1 MRAPTVEPIVTHPAP
16 PLPPETT
23 AEPEFLD
30 VDGEPFAVIRD
41 VDRLPPFLMSV
52 VSATDHWLFVS
63 SRGGLTAGR
72 RSVAGALFPYVTDD
86 KLHTAH
92 AHTGPHTTVRVDTP
106 AGPVVWEP
114 FRHENDDPRVRRL
127 LAKST
132 AGTQVLFE
140 EVHEGLG
147 LTFRARWA
155 TSEAY
160 GFVRTV
166 SVENRGAR
174 PVSLELVDGLV
185 DLMPAG
191 VDPALQQSAS
201 CLVNA
206 YTRADVDAATG
217 LGVIALQAAILDQP
231 VAAESLLATTVF
243 STGLEGA
250 RVLLSTDQ
258 VRAVRRGAPVTAEAR
273 LTGRRAGYLV
283 QTSLVL
289 KPGEAK
295 VWRLVTDVERDHAQV
310 EALRARLARPEGLD
324 AELDAD
330 VARGALA
337 VRRLVGSADG
347 LQATA
352 DARVVAHHQANVLF
366 NIMRGGVFVAG
377 HQVEWAD
384 FAAFVS
390 ERNREVAARTRL
402 ASQQGGCSID
412 ALMAWARR
420 TNDLDLVRL
429 ASEYLPLTFSRRH
442 GDPSRPWNQF
452 TIRVKNADGTA
463 AVDYQGNWR
472 DIFQNWEA
480 LCASHP
486 AFLENVITAFL
497 NASTADGFNPYRVS
511 RAGIDWEEP
520 EEGNPWATIGY
531 WGDHQVVYLG
541 RLLEQ
546 LERVSPGRLDS
557 LLAERHFVYA
567 DVPYRLA
574 SAADI
579 ARSPRATIRFDHD
592 ADTKAKARV
601 ASLGGDGRLLHG
613 RDGVLVR
620 ASGLEKL
627 LVPVLSKLC
636 NLVLDGGIW
645 MNTQR
650 PEWNDANNALV
661 GNGLSV
667 VTMAQLYRHL
677 AFLAERFSGGAEAGV
692 SLAVRAWFSQTRT
705 IFERHLGVLSQP
717 RVGDEARR
725 ALLAELQTAFEA
737 YRVQLSTQGPGPVA
751 QVAVSEAGAFCRLA
765 LRYLEHS
772 LLASRRD
779 DGLYHSYNL
788 LELTPSAAKVEPLY
802 EMLEGQVAVLSA
814 GLLTPLES
822 ASVLDALFQSRLF
835 RDDQQSFL
843 LYPERALPAFV
854 EKNRVPA
861 AEVARHPLLQALVE
875 RKDRR
880 LVVKDLH
887 GEVRFA
893 GTLRTVEDVR
903 ATLRALAK
911 EEPLAALVAR
921 SGDEVVALFE
931 RVFGFKGFTGRSG
944 TMYGYEG
951 LGCIYWHM
959 VSKLLLAV
967 QEVGQWA
974 RRDEAPAAVVQRLDA
989 AYLRVRQG
997 LGFNKSPQAFGAFP
1011 SDPYSH
1017 TPRHAGA
1024 QQPGMTGSVKE
1035 EVLTRLGELGVE
1047 VRGGVVSFRPTLLGR
1062 AEFLPAGGD
1071 FVWFDPSGVERRQ
1084 RLEAGQLG
1092 FTVCQ
1097 VPVTYALSQAAAV
1110 EVRWSD
1116 GRVERASGTAL
1127 SAQAS
1132 RELLG
1137 RTGAVQAVVVSVD
1150 GGALR

>member
-1 MRAPTVEPIVTHPAP
+1 VTQP
-16 PLPPETT
+16 PPPPPPETT
-23 AEPEFLD
+23 PEFLE
-30 VDGEPFAVIRD
+30 VDGESFAVIRD

-86 KLHTAH
+86 KLHVAH
-92 AHTGPHTTVRVDTP
+92 AHTGPHTTLRVTTP
-106 AGPVVWEP
+106 GGPVVWEP
-114 FRHENDDPRVRRL
+114 FRHENDDPLVRRL

-132 AGTQVLFE
+132 AGTQVAFE
-140 EVHEGLG
+140 EAHQGLG
-147 LTFRARWA
+147 LTFRARWS
-155 TSEAY
+155 TSEVF

-166 SVENRGAR
+166 QLENTSAR
-174 PVSLELVDGLV
+174 PITLDVVDGLV

-231 VAAESLLATTVF
+231 IAAESLRATTVF
-243 STGLEGA
+243 CTGLTHFQ
-250 RVLLSTDQ
+250 VLLSTDQ
-258 VRAVRRGAPVTAEAR
+258 LRAVRRGEPVTPEHR
-273 LTGRRAGYLV
+273 LTGRRAAWLV
-283 QTSLVL
+283 KTSLTL
-289 KPGEAK
+289 APGEKK
-295 VWRLVTDVERDHAQV
+295 VWRVVADVERDHAQV
-310 EALRARLARPEGLD
+310 ETLRGQLSHPRGLE
-324 AELDAD
+324 AELAAD
-330 VARGALA
+330 ITRGSTA

-347 LQATA
+347 LQCTA

-377 HQVEWAD
+377 HQVDWRD
-384 FAAFVS
+384 FAAFVA
-390 ERNREVAARTRL
+390 ERNRAVAARAGVANRTGHVSVDGL
-402 ASQQGGCSID
+402 
-412 ALMAWARR
+412 LAWARE

-452 TIRVKNADGTA
+452 TIRVKNADGSA

-480 LCASHP
+480 LCTSHP
-486 AFLENVITAFL
+486 AFLESVVTAFL
-497 NASTADGFNPYRVS
+497 NASTADGFNPYRLS

-520 EEGNPWATIGY
+520 EEDNPWATIGY

-546 LERVSPGRLDS
+546 LERVRPGRLAA
-557 LLAERHFVYA
+557 LLGERHFVFA

-579 ARSPRATIRFDHD
+579 ARAPRSTIRFDHE
-592 ADTKAKARV
+592 ADRRAKARV
-601 ASLGGDGRLLHG
+601 SAVGGDGRLLHG
-613 RDGVLVR
+613 ADGALVR
-620 ASGLEKL
+620 ASGFEKL
-627 LVPVLSKLC
+627 LVPVLSKLN

-661 GNGLSV
+661 GNGLSM

-677 AFLAERFSGGAEAGV
+677 AFLARCFDGAAEAEV
-692 SLAVRAWFSQTRT
+692 SQAVRAWFSATRRV
-705 IFERHLGVLSQP
+705 FEQHEG
-717 RVGDEARR
+717 
-725 ALLAELQTAFEA
+725 LLARPQVSDRERRQLLGALQSVFEA
-737 YRVQLSTQGPGPVA
+737 YRNELVEHGPGPTVR
-751 QVAVSEAGAFCRLA
+751 VAVSEAASLCRLSQ
-765 LRYLEHS
+765 RYVEHS
-772 LLASRRD
+772 LRANRRD

-788 LELTPSAAKVEPLY
+788 LELTPTEAKVDPLY

-814 GLLTPLES
+814 GLLSPDEAL
-822 ASVLDALFQSRLF
+822 SVIDALFQSRLF
-835 RDDQQSFL
+835 REDQQSFL
-843 LYPERALPAFV
+843 LYPQRALPSFV

-861 AEVARHPLLQALVE
+861 ADVAKSALLQALLQ
-875 RKDRR
+875 RGDRR
-880 LVVKDLH
+880 LVTKDRH
-887 GEVRFA
+887 GDVRFA
-893 GTLRTVEDVR
+893 GHLRTVDDVR
-903 ATLRALAK
+903 ATLRTLSHD
-911 EEPLAALVAR
+911 EPLTALVEAG
-921 SGDEVVALFE
+921 GDEVTSCFE

-967 QEVGQWA
+967 QEVGLDA
-974 RRDEAPAAVVQRLDA
+974 RRSGAPWATVERLEA
-989 AYLRVRQG
+989 AYQRVRAG
-997 LGFNKSPQAFGAFP
+997 LGFNKAPEVFGAFP

-1035 EVLTRLGELGVE
+1035 EIITRLGELGVE
-1047 VRGGVVSFRPTLLGR
+1047 VRGGVVHFQPGPLLERELLR
-1062 AEFLPAGGD
+1062 ARGELA
-1071 FVWFDPSGVERRQ
+1071 WFDLSGAEQ
-1084 RLEAGQLG
+1084 RLALEPGQLA
-1092 FTVCQ
+1092 FTLCQ
-1097 VPVTYALSQAAAV
+1097 VPVTYVRSDRPAV
-1110 EVRWSD
+1110 EVHWRD
-1116 GRVERASGTAL
+1116 GRVERAEGSAL
-1127 SAQAS
+1127 SPQAS
-1132 RELLG
+1132 RDVLG
-1137 RTGAVQAVVVSVD
+1137 RLGAVRSVVVSMSTTE
-1150 GGALR
+1150 RR